1 MAMLNLCWTISER
14 ASTARKWEGPVL
26 LTVNEVLSEGRALC
40 IMLCVCV
47 WVGGWVHVHV
57 GGWVWVGEYT

>member
-14 ASTARKWEGPVL
+14 ASAACKWEGPVL

-40 IMLCVCV
+40 IMFCVCV
-47 WVGGWVHVHV
+47 WVCMCAGG
-57 GGWVWVGEYT
+57 